1 MEVENI
7 MNSSFIS
14 MLLVLAILYFLIL
27 RPQQIQSKKRAE
39 LLNSLKV
46 GDRVITIGG
55 FVGTVKKVTDAKV
68 FVEIAEG
75 VTVEMLRNAISQ
87 LEEAVVVADSTD
99 DEDFDDEDFDDIDLD
114 DIDLDDDIYY
124 DEDDVEVKDENE
136 KK

>member
-7 MNSSFIS
+7 MNSSLVS
-14 MLLVLAILYFLIL
+14 MLLVFAILYFLIL
-27 RPQQIQSKKRAE
+27 RPQQVQAKKRAE
-39 LLNSLKV
+39 MLTALKA
-46 GDRVITIGG
+46 GDRIITIGG
-55 FVGTVKKVTDAKV
+55 LVGTVKKVTDTKV

-75 VTVEMLRNAISQ
+75 MTVEMLRNAISQ
-87 LEEAVVVADSTD
+87 LDESVADDTE

-124 DEDDVEVKDENE
+124 DEDDADNKKTELE

>member
-1 MEVENI
+1 
-7 MNSSFIS
+7 MNSSLIS

-27 RPQQIQSKKRAE
+27 RPQQTQAKKRAE
-39 LLNSLKV
+39 LLNALKA

-55 FVGTVKKVTDAKV
+55 FVGTVKKVTDTKV
-68 FVEIAEG
+68 FVELAEG
-75 VTVEMLRNAISQ
+75 VTVEMLRNSISQ
-87 LEEAVVVADSTD
+87 LEEAVVGADDTE

-124 DEDDVEVKDENE
+124 DEEDVDVKDEND